1 MPVPYLTVCGGQPA
15 ELTGHPVRDTY
26 KRPDEPDVLAGC
38 GVRLIRTDDTAF
50 PWRLLRDALAAVR
63 SGLSDRRANFPT

>member
-1 MPVPYLTVCGGQPA
+1 
-15 ELTGHPVRDTY
+15 
-26 KRPDEPDVLAGC
+26 VLAGC

-50 PWRLLRDALAAVR
+50 PWRLLRDALSAVR